1 MEKIHYITIPEI
13 VSMFGKNLTKKEIEL
28 LTIGDTITINSDQIT
43 IIKDSKHSKTNISY
57 E

>member
-1 MEKIHYITIPEI
+1 MEKIHYVTIPEI

-28 LTIGDTITINSDQIT
+28 LTVGDTITINSDQIT

>member
-13 VSMFGKNLTKKEIEL
+13 VSMFGNSLTKKEMSM
-28 LTIGDTITINSDQIT
+28 LTMGDTITISGDQIT
-43 IIKDSKHSKTNISY
+43 IIKDSKFSKTNISY